1 MFMYKNQHTFSYINC
16 KLMLLVLEPKFA
28 AYLWEYKT
36 IIYRT
41 LLIIINKD
49 YSKLTWGHLIVG
61 RHIFCDRLR
70 TVKLVYKPVEKVTVR
85 CFLIKAKKIKLKK
98 QPSTSEKLY
107 VVLYQVNNEHV
118 SGSYA
123 YKLVSYFRH

>member
-1 MFMYKNQHTFSYINC
+1 MHKKFYIKKSQQTDKYMFMYKNQHTFSYINC

-49 YSKLTWGHLIVG
+49 YSKLI
-61 RHIFCDRLR
+61 
-70 TVKLVYKPVEKVTVR
+70 
-85 CFLIKAKKIKLKK
+85 
-98 QPSTSEKLY
+98 
-107 VVLYQVNNEHV
+107 
-118 SGSYA
+118 
-123 YKLVSYFRH
+123 